1 MQLTTQWADGRR
13 RTGQPR
19 PRALAQR
26 ARGPGSA
33 DSSGRQSTWRHL
45 YLGACLKLITANS

>member
-1 MQLTTQWADGRR
+1 MQLTHNGPMAGGERDSPW
-13 RTGQPR
+13 

-33 DSSGRQSTWRHL
+33 DSSGR
-45 YLGACLKLITANS
+45 